1 MKGARFATGLFLALS
16 GTFSLVTIY
25 IIARAAVYMPYLDQ
39 WGWLRRYYS
48 DSDSLAN
55 LAFTPINGH
64 ILVVPALLYTADIV
78 LAHASNVINLTG
90 LVGCAI
96 GTCLLLRAGF
106 AALPANRSMTNLF
119 FAASLVLM
127 FWFHSWENLFWPFQ
141 VHGYVAALLSAAG
154 LFVLSAAKLA
164 GERPDVKVAIVGVA
178 LGVLA
183 TLSFGVGL
191 SFWPA
196 AMAMVLL
203 GRWRPGWKL
212 AAAGLAAGVAAPVV
226 YWIAHFSRGGQ
237 SIQRATAVDVL
248 GALKF
253 VSLYL
258 GSPLYFGGNERVLEQ
273 STPALALALGAGY
286 AGLAFACLAVY
297 RLARARR
304 NGELTRGRMFFAGL
318 MIFALS
324 TAISTASARAGGALA
339 SPSLSSRYG
348 PFCMLFWLAVAALYT
363 PANDAIRE
371 RLNSWVAVASLG
383 LLGLIAVSQS
393 AYLQWWLEWRSVAA
407 WAYASLISG
416 VPDREYLG
424 YIFVPGRSEFVE
436 STAAT
441 LLSQKASLL
450 YEERS
455 KYVGHPVGEFG
466 SLADVCPARALEIK
480 PVATGVRFK
489 GLVMAMAAPLTER
502 KVLVTDSVG
511 RIVGIGD
518 VENSWRG
525 FAGMRAEEDRV
536 WVAYAP
542 LDQAALGAAR
552 VYIDLGRGALCAVP
566 R

>member
-16 GTFSLVTIY
+16 GTFVLVTIY
-25 IIARAAVYMPYLDQ
+25 IIVRAAVYMPYLDQ

-78 LAHASNVINLTG
+78 LAHASNAINLTG

-141 VHGYVAALLSAAG
+141 VHGYVAAMLAAAG
-154 LFVLSAAKLA
+154 LFVLSAAELA

-226 YWIAHFSRGGQ
+226 YWITHFSRGGQ
-237 SIQRATAVDVL
+237 SIQRATAVDAL

-286 AGLAFACLAVY
+286 AGLALACLAVY

-393 AYLQWWLEWRSVAA
+393 AYLQWWLQWRGVTAR
-407 WAYASLISG
+407 AYASLISG

-424 YIFVPGRSEFVE
+424 YIFVPGRPEFVE

-441 LLSQKASLL
+441 LLSQRASLL

-455 KYVGHPVGEFG
+455 KYVGHHIGEFG
-466 SLADVCPARALEIK
+466 SLADVCPARTLEIK
-480 PVATGVRFK
+480 PVATGVRFE
-489 GLVMAMAAPLTER
+489 GLVMAMAAPFTER

-525 FAGMRAEEDRV
+525 FAAMRAEEDRV

-542 LDQAALGAAR
+542 LDQAALGGAR

>member
-1 MKGARFATGLFLALS
+1 MIERDPADEESDGGARFGGYDLNTRAQPSRHPRAVILMQTLAPTIARSNCMRTEIARFHACDGQESVPTRAERIVAAHERRHRFATGLFLGLS
-16 GTFSLVTIY
+16 GIFVLATIY

-48 DSDSLAN
+48 DSDSLAS

-64 ILVVPALLYTADIV
+64 ILAVPALLYTADIV

-90 LVGCAI
+90 LVSCAI

-106 AALPANRSMTNLF
+106 AAPPANRSMTNLF

-141 VHGYVAALLSAAG
+141 VHGYVAAMLAAAG
-154 LFVLSAAKLA
+154 LFVLSTAELA
-164 GERPDVKVAIVGVA
+164 GERPDAKVAIVGVA

-212 AAAGLAAGVAAPVV
+212 AAAGLAAGIAAPVL
-226 YWIAHFSRGGQ
+226 YWIMHFSRGGQ
-237 SIQRATAVDVL
+237 SIQRATAVDAL

-297 RLARARR
+297 RLARARS

-318 MIFALS
+318 MIFALW
-324 TAISTASARAGGALA
+324 TRSA
-339 SPSLSSRYG
+339 P
-348 PFCMLFWLAVAALYT
+348 
-363 PANDAIRE
+363 
-371 RLNSWVAVASLG
+371 
-383 LLGLIAVSQS
+383 
-393 AYLQWWLEWRSVAA
+393 
-407 WAYASLISG
+407 
-416 VPDREYLG
+416 
-424 YIFVPGRSEFVE
+424 
-436 STAAT
+436 
-441 LLSQKASLL
+441 
-450 YEERS
+450 
-455 KYVGHPVGEFG
+455 
-466 SLADVCPARALEIK
+466 PARVPEEHWRLR
-480 PVATGVRFK
+480 PCRRDM
-489 GLVMAMAAPLTER
+489 GL
-502 KVLVTDSVG
+502 
-511 RIVGIGD
+511 
-518 VENSWRG
+518 
-525 FAGMRAEEDRV
+525 FACCSGWPSPRCICLPRMRSAN
-536 WVAYAP
+536 A
-542 LDQAALGAAR
+542 
-552 VYIDLGRGALCAVP
+552 
-566 R
+566 